1 MATDASLAETL
12 ARLRVS
18 RDAGRPPEPPLVAEA
33 IRHLESVA
41 GAAMARADRDKCIRR
56 AAAFL
61 DGSAW
66 QKANALRAESIALA
80 RAWKRLSQH
89 TPARWTVQGELH
101 AAALIDDL
109 PGSQRQFFRVLTN
122 PRSEFQSRVH
132 D

>member
-101 AAALIDDL
+101 AAALIDAL

-122 PRSEFQSRVH
+122 PPF
-132 D
+132 